1 MQVVAEVVLRQRVT
15 QRDGGLLLTT
25 SHTTN
30 KLHLGIIV
38 EIFAGLVFIESTFLL
53 CIELVV
59 SLVVETITEEHVT
72 VLHGLDAVVGTH
84 QHVEGKLTLVVGDHL
99 TRSIVYLVAVDLE

>member
-1 MQVVAEVVLRQRVT
+1 MQVVTEVVLRQRVT

-25 SHTTN
+25 CHTTN
-30 KLHLGIIV
+30 QLHLGIIV
-38 EIFAGLVFIESTFLL
+38 EIFAGLVFIESTCL

-84 QHVEGKLTLVVGDHL
+84 QYVEGKLTLVVGDHL